1 MTLDYTTMMKLYE
14 FIRETCCETTEICK
28 NPRIRF
34 HVRGRSDLEVLS
46 CYLSD
51 DGKTIEIDIGNET
64 DA

>member
-1 MTLDYTTMMKLYE
+1 MKLYE
-14 FIRETCCETTEICK
+14 FIRETCRETEETCR

-46 CYLSD
+46 FYLSD
-51 DGKTIEIDIGNET
+51 DEKTLEIDIGDKT